1 MDKNKITISN
11 NQITKDEINGY
22 ILQKHNKKFLGIFR
36 FNIWV
41 YETAN
46 QGKDNR
52 VNRWLK
58 KTIGQ
63 KPVILDTVQTNTSLK
78 QIKAYLNN
86 KGYFSSHIAKNIKYK
101 KKKAIVNYNIRLSTP
116 YTIRNISYAIRDRM
130 IDSLVTSDI
139 PQSFLKKG
147 DIYNA
152 YTLEDE
158 RDRITTFLKN
168 NGFYYFSK
176 EYILFHVDSTL
187 KSHQLNITI
196 DIQDSKK
203 QFANNSNFSETR
215 SHPRCFINSIYI
227 FPDFSPEVGTN
238 VPFDTINSGNNRYF
252 LYKDK
257 LRLKPKS
264 VIRNLF
270 LKKNSP
276 YRMEDVQL
284 TYNRLSGLG
293 VIRFVNF
300 DFSSSP
306 DKKSTVD
313 STWLDC
319 HIQLT
324 RNPLQRTSYG
334 TEGTN
339 KGGYLGITGY
349 STYQNINIFRG
360 SEILNLKLK
369 GSLEMQ
375 KNLGKSQP
383 SNEFLF
389 FNTIETGIE
398 ARFDFPR
405 IVFPV
410 KQERV
415 SKFSSPN
422 TSLTGGFNFQ
432 LRPFYKRYITN
443 LSFGYEWKQSQ
454 TIAHILSPFEI
465 NSVRIF
471 PSSEFT
477 DYLNSLKD
485 PRYKYQYTDHLI
497 MALKYSLIFS
507 NQGQRHQKHFEY
519 FRLNMETSGNSLNL
533 YSKYIDNTRNANGDY
548 TLFNIRYAQYL
559 RSDFD
564 FRYYNAINPR
574 NLIVIRAAAGL
585 GYAYGNSKSLPFEKG
600 FYSGGANGMRGW
612 RIRSLGPGAFRDT
625 SDANFD
631 KMGDILLEGN
641 MEYRFPIYRFLK
653 GAFFADAGN
662 IWTLNTNSDFPD
674 GKFSSSTFI
683 NQIAM
688 DAGFGIRL
696 DFSYFI
702 FRIDGAIPIRSP
714 SLPQEDRWIKVP
726 AMQIGDIIWNFAI
739 GYPF

>member
-1 MDKNKITISN
+1 
-11 NQITKDEINGY
+11 
-22 ILQKHNKKFLGIFR
+22 
-36 FNIWV
+36 V
-41 YETAN
+41 
-46 QGKDNR
+46 
-52 VNRWLK
+52 
-58 KTIGQ
+58 
-63 KPVILDTVQTNTSLK
+63 
-78 QIKAYLNN
+78 
-86 KGYFSSHIAKNIKYK
+86 
-101 KKKAIVNYNIRLSTP
+101 
-116 YTIRNISYAIRDRM
+116 
-130 IDSLVTSDI
+130 
-139 PQSFLKKG
+139 
-147 DIYNA
+147 
-152 YTLEDE
+152 
-158 RDRITTFLKN
+158 
-168 NGFYYFSK
+168 
-176 EYILFHVDSTL
+176 
-187 KSHQLNITI
+187 
-196 DIQDSKK
+196 
-203 QFANNSNFSETR
+203 
-215 SHPRCFINSIYI
+215 
-227 FPDFSPEVGTN
+227 
-238 VPFDTINSGNNRYF
+238 
-252 LYKDK
+252 
-257 LRLKPKS
+257 
-264 VIRNLF
+264 
-270 LKKNSP
+270 
-276 YRMEDVQL
+276 
-284 TYNRLSGLG
+284 
-293 VIRFVNF
+293 
-300 DFSSSP
+300 
-306 DKKSTVD
+306 
-313 STWLDC
+313 
-319 HIQLT
+319 
-324 RNPLQRTSYG
+324 
-334 TEGTN
+334 
-339 KGGYLGITGY
+339 
-349 STYQNINIFRG
+349 
-360 SEILNLKLK
+360 
-369 GSLEMQ
+369 
-375 KNLGKSQP
+375 
-383 SNEFLF
+383 
-389 FNTIETGIE
+389 
-398 ARFDFPR
+398 
-405 IVFPV
+405 
-410 KQERV
+410 
-415 SKFSSPN
+415 
-422 TSLTGGFNFQ
+422 
-432 LRPFYKRYITN
+432 
-443 LSFGYEWKQSQ
+443 
-454 TIAHILSPFEI
+454 
-465 NSVRIF
+465 VRIF

-559 RSDFD
+559 ISDFD